1 MIGVGLEVMG
11 PDFSM
16 MESSFAWPIVP
27 SVSMTVP
34 IWRSKSNAI
43 RREAD
48 FRVEESAARYDA
60 ALSALTAERAE
71 AALILRQADETVT
84 LYRDR
89 MLPRSIELADLILL
103 EYSTGK
109 RMADEVIMARRET
122 LELSMTLEMAIA
134 ERNTAL
140 ARLQSLY
147 PTLEP

>member
-1 MIGVGLEVMG
+1 MSFNVNAYR
-11 PDFSM
+11 
-16 MESSFAWPIVP
+16 SSFNCWRQQFILFPMATQNGARALGWPDSGAIVP
-27 SVSMTVP
+27 G
-34 IWRSKSNAI
+34 N
-43 RREAD
+43 
-48 FRVEESAARYDA
+48 
-60 ALSALTAERAE
+60 
-71 AALILRQADETVT
+71 
-84 LYRDR
+84 
-89 MLPRSIELADLILL
+89 LADLILL

>member
-1 MIGVGLEVMG
+1 V
-11 PDFSM
+11 
-16 MESSFAWPIVP
+16 A
-27 SVSMTVP
+27 
-34 IWRSKSNAI
+34 
-43 RREAD
+43 
-48 FRVEESAARYDA
+48 
-60 ALSALTAERAE
+60 
-71 AALILRQADETVT
+71 

-134 ERNTAL
+134 ERNVAL

-147 PTLEP
+147 PNADL

>member
-1 MIGVGLEVMG
+1 M
-11 PDFSM
+11 
-16 MESSFAWPIVP
+16 
-27 SVSMTVP
+27 
-34 IWRSKSNAI
+34 
-43 RREAD
+43 
-48 FRVEESAARYDA
+48 
-60 ALSALTAERAE
+60 
-71 AALILRQADETVT
+71 LRQADETVT

-134 ERNTAL
+134 ERNIAL